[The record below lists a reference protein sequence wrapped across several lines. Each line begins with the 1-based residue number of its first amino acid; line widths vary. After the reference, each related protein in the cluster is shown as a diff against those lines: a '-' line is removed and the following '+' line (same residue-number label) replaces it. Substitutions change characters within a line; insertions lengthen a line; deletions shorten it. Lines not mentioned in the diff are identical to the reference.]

1 MGFPGSLGDQ
11 LVRDCVIGYTE
22 EFSGFGKYRPV
33 TLKKKDSQKKN
44 AACDKVAL
52 YMDFSGCGLKV
63 EHLRTLMRCLASD
76 VKCDLRI
83 RSLPD
88 ELAKARKA
96 EIGDELRNSDDFIR
110 QM

>member
-1 MGFPGSLGDQ
+1 MHYPGSLGDK

-22 EFSGFGKYRPV
+22 DFAGFGKYRPI
-33 TLKKKDSQKKN
+33 TLKNTRSQKKN
-44 AACDKVAL
+44 EACDKVAL

-63 EHLRTLMRCLASD
+63 EHLRILMRCLARD
-76 VKCDLRI
+76 VKPDLRN

-88 ELAKARKA
+88 ELARARKA

-110 QM
+110 QL